1 MAKKLFTS
9 ENQPKKKPRGK
20 SERTKFLEALKR
32 NSYSEDDF
40 YDQLVSEAMA
50 EKSPIAMSEI
60 LKRVSPIAKQVA
72 PTITFELDKKGKP
85 HEKAGQVLDAIADG
99 DVPPDLGAML
109 INAIKAFV
117 DLDNSDLKERIEKI
131 EDMLNGK

>member
-72 PTITFELDKKGKP
+72 PTITFELDKNGKP